1 MRVVRE
7 RMEAR
12 WLPSRA
18 HFAIF
23 KLLALIRFYV
33 APRQVRPGVI
43 LVIDQYQNGAESYAL
58 SVAAPLALACY
69 AGAFVAPH
77 IGALG
82 ALFAGLAAL
91 LALIFIA
98 LVASTAVRMI
108 GIRPANL
115 QRFNGGTVLT
125 LVTLASAYFAVSD
138 LWVRWVGRAFL
149 AALGLNLT
157 AAVVLWLIRDFLAA
171 LEREYEARS

>member
-12 WLPSRA
+12 WLPSRS
-18 HFAIF
+18 HFAMF
-23 KLLALIRFYV
+23 KLLAFIRFRV
-33 APRQVRPGVI
+33 APREVRPGVI
-43 LVIDQYQNGAESYAL
+43 LVIDPYQNSAESYAL

-77 IGALG
+77 LGALG
-82 ALFAGLAAL
+82 ALFAGVAAL
-91 LALIFIA
+91 LALIFVA

-108 GIRPANL
+108 GIRPMNL

-125 LVTLASAYFAVSD
+125 LVALSSAYFALSD

-149 AALGLNLT
+149 AALGLNLI
-157 AAVVLWLIRDFLAA
+157 AAVVLWLIRNYLAA
-171 LEREYEARS
+171 LEREY